1 MYIRPGAASEI
12 GDQVTDVEGSLTG
25 FFKIDDQGELH
36 IYDGPESNEWLPTGA
51 QFDLDENGNATNWI
65 RLSFRQD
72 FENGL
77 WDIAIDGH
85 IFRANLAMADRA
97 ESLEKIE
104 FVGQSRSPL
113 YIDDIQVSR
122 DAIAFSDADCDGLPD
137 DWEAGQDLA
146 RDGDPDSDGLTNVE
160 EFVLG
165 SNVNAADTDGDG
177 VNDGDEYEAG
187 TDPLVGTEAAESAAV
202 LSWTG
207 PNNGLQVSI
216 SPYGSNYHFIDVSWS
231 SYTEWKIWV
240 YNDWNYPYVYEYM
253 TNQSIGT
260 GSSNWTSSTDYVIS
274 TTGQVAFIYI
284 WAADHTNG
292 SVENSVL
299 LKTTSGSDGQV
310 ISSNSSIGGGNLGS
324 DEAAEE
330 ALDDHCLFCYVS
342 GPSDPDCVDI
352 SLGSVRFNIGLG
364 TSDFGRRRHNVGA
377 HERSLTQHS
386 YSRESLSIDNQ
397 GIEVGYDFP
406 TTVGSRRISSQKAKK
421 VISWAKTDTRFVT
434 FNDIEGGYEIRK
446 YTLNQVSEDHIPSG
460 EPYTIV
466 TVRNPD
472 HPVIHANNRRLILE
486 KTEDGRKSIHE
497 YRYFANKAQGRETWE
512 LYQGAPGSHL
522 AQPLRLKRLVID
534 DPDAAER
541 GDYTKTHTVHHWNS
555 DTGRIELDSKQRET
569 FRRFDFGERKVMR
582 VVDPDNEALTVK
594 IDYYGRE
601 AGDFPV
607 VGRVKSIQWAD
618 GGWEYYTYD
627 TQGRETNIYRPA
639 NNAPLPVSEPGHA
652 EGYESEKIEYD
663 GPEYQEKRTHYLNG
677 RVVDVSYKQWDRDDF
692 GKDRKLVEIKVV
704 NENAAAND
712 LSNRR
717 TESIYQAG
725 DRRMLRQT
733 AADGSETRYQYTE
746 QDRTLVTSKERF
758 HSNGNLNDRHTTIR
772 HRSGTILENKRID
785 GASGILTQ
793 HQSVDPSGLDE
804 RFRAVATLDHI
815 SGEITTRSY
824 NCCGLEWQT
833 DGKGATT
840 RHEYDLLGRVI
851 RTQSGYKPPMS
862 PDNTLTSVRS
872 DETYHLNGND
882 LRLKTTNLIDPG
894 ESPQLAP
901 TTSHYDLAGRLV
913 SNTNASGLR
922 TESKTVM
929 LPDGGRIELT
939 SYPKSGHDN
948 RHRIQHRRYDAN
960 GKLKRQMTYASSDPF
975 SMQPDPRT
983 LNGRIDYSQGADEI
997 GYFEE
1002 SASVANLFDIR
1013 RTRTYKDLLGQTT
1026 KVIHAYGSR
1035 HAVSEIYDYNEDG
1048 QLIRHID
1055 PDGVTTRYAYNE
1067 EGERS
1072 TTAIDLDINPDEAPN
1087 HIDYEVDRISV
1098 VDHSVIQRDGEAFRR
1113 TENKVYT
1120 ETGPITTSIQE
1131 TSLTR
1136 DQTWSWQY
1144 HQLSTSVREEGDAP
1158 GSWMITNTDPSGA
1171 YTVQSYENGH
1181 FKQTSRYAKNG
1192 VLISWK
1198 AQDHDAYGR
1207 LLTITDSRTGTTA
1220 YHYDDQG
1227 RRWKVSAPNPE
1238 TRSSTNRTLD
1248 TIYRY
1253 DALGQVITTVK
1264 PSGGQIHQVYN
1275 ANGTLHKTH
1284 GYHTTDVQWG
1294 YNGRGERT
1302 HMTTWYSH
1310 LNKPATTR
1318 WFYNVR
1324 GQLQFKQDAH
1334 GRRVHYTYTPG
1345 RKLET
1350 RTWARGVQTTYHYDD
1365 ANNLTHIDYSDNTPD
1380 VHFTYTRL
1388 GQKQTVRDAGG
1399 LLTYAYRPDQPTVLL
1414 SETRSGDFQSPPNP
1428 NNRTISP
1435 LYNESKTL
1443 IYNQDELNRPT
1454 GFQIGTPANPT
1465 QDYAVT
1471 YGYDQANRLDRV
1483 SSQGYDFVYKF
1494 ESMSTTDRLQS
1505 VTADGI
1511 KHTQYQYEPGR
1522 DTTTDVI
1529 NQAGPNNQLIS
1540 HYAYRYNQDGQRT
1553 ERTTTTL
1560 NPESGILSPS
1570 YTDAFHYHEDTGG
1583 LTKSIR
1589 DANPQDPNSESYH
1602 YDKIGNRTSIGKGN
1616 GDFALYDTNSLNQY
1630 TSIWDHDG
1638 IQAVRHDVDG
1648 NQLSKG
1654 NQEYTWDAENRLV
1667 EVRER
1672 GALRA
1677 CYTYDHRS
1685 RRIAR
1690 WTNDNIDERYLYDG
1704 WSLVNTFRPNG
1715 KRLKSFTWGRDIS
1728 GTLGGAGGSG
1738 GLSFFSD
1745 DRRATNWF
1753 YHYDANGNVAQ
1764 ISSPKSKECFTYS
1777 YSAFGIPKNL
1787 DKSNANRFLY
1797 STKIYDEE
1805 LGSYFYGFRYYS
1817 PTNGRWSA
1825 KDPIGEKGGF
1835 NLYAF
1840 VSNQPTNR
1848 IDILGLVDAVERRDQ
1863 KLHVDADGAANAYGP
1878 NNTGLDYT
1886 DNAGGPGNWYGVVTD
1901 KAGTSDWNKGNPL
1914 IQGADDPYPGL
1925 YFGQTPLQ
1933 DTTKNHD
1940 DTARYVD
1947 ARFVPYVV
1955 KNTADT
1961 SSGVRYGDFAT
1972 IVNVKTGQK
1981 VHAIVADHNGSSS
1994 GEASIYAAILF
2005 GVNSNPRNGGDSNR
2019 DYCFLLY
2026 KNSRKSPAW
2035 PVHNVTILQEG
2046 NRLYDEWKED
2056 NQSSPCCKP

>member
-1 MYIRPGAASEI
+1 MYIRPGAALEI

-36 IYDGPESNEWLPTGA
+36 IYDGPDSNEWLPTGA
-51 QFDLDENGNATNWI
+51 KFDLDERGNATNWI

-72 FENGL
+72 FERGL

-113 YIDDIQVSR
+113 YIDDIQASR
-122 DAIAFSDADCDGLPD
+122 DAIAFSDADRDGLPD

-146 RDGDPDSDGLTNVE
+146 RDDDPDSDGLTNVE

-165 SNVNAADTDGDG
+165 TDVNASDTDGDG
-177 VNDGDEYEAG
+177 VSDGDEYAAG

-207 PNNGLQVSI
+207 TNGLQVDI
-216 SPYGSNYHFIDVSWS
+216 SPYGSGYHFIEVSWS

-240 YNDWNYPYVYEYM
+240 YNDWSYPYVYEYM

-310 ISSNSSIGGGNLGS
+310 ISSYDGGSSIGGGNLGS
-324 DEAAEE
+324 EEAAEE
-330 ALDDHCLFCYVS
+330 ALDDHCQFCYPS
-342 GPSDPDCVDI
+342 GPTDSDCNDI
-352 SLGSVRFNIGLG
+352 GSVKFSIGLG
-364 TSDFGRRRHNVGA
+364 TTNFGSRRHSVSV
-377 HERSLTQHS
+377 HERNLTSHS
-386 YSRESLSIDNQ
+386 YSRESLNIDSE

-406 TTVGSRRISSQKAKK
+406 ATTTGSRRISSQKAKK
-421 VISWAKTDTRFVT
+421 VTSWAKTDTRFVT
-434 FNDIEGGYEIRK
+434 FSDIEGGYEIRK
-446 YTLNQVSEDHIPSG
+446 YTLDQVGEDHIPSG
-460 EPYTIV
+460 APYTVV
-466 TVRNPD
+466 TVYNPD
-472 HPVIHANNRRLILE
+472 HPLIHANNRRLILE

-497 YRYFANKAQGRETWE
+497 YRYFVNKAQGRETWE
-512 LYQGAPGSHL
+512 LYQGAPGSHVTR
-522 AQPLRLKRLVID
+522 PLRLKRLVID

-594 IDYYGRE
+594 LDYYGRE

-639 NNAPLPVSEPGHA
+639 NNALLPVSEPGHA

-663 GPEYQEKRTHYLNG
+663 GPDYQEKRTHYLDG

-692 GKDRKLVEIKVV
+692 GKDRKLVEIKAA

-712 LSNRR
+712 PSNRR
-717 TESIYQAG
+717 TESTYQAG

-733 AADGSETRYQYTE
+733 VADGSETRFQYTE
-746 QDRTLVTSKERF
+746 QDGNLVTSKERF
-758 HSNGNLNDRHTTIR
+758 HPNGSLNDRHTTIR
-772 HRSGTILENKRID
+772 HRSGTILESKRID

-862 PDNTLTSVRS
+862 ADNTLTSVRS
-872 DETYHLNGND
+872 DEIYHLNGND

-913 SNTNASGLR
+913 SSTNVSGLR

-929 LPDGGRIELT
+929 LPDGGRIELI

-983 LNGRIDYSQGADEI
+983 LNGCTDYSQGADEI

-1035 HAVSEIYDYNEDG
+1035 RAASETYDYNKDG

-1072 TTAIDLDINPDEAPN
+1072 TTAIDLNIEPDEAPN

-1181 FKQTSRYAKNG
+1181 LKQTSRYAKNG

-1238 TRSSTNRTLD
+1238 TRSSTNGTLD

-1264 PSGGQIHQVYN
+1264 PSGGEIHQIYN

-1284 GYHTTDVQWG
+1284 GHHTTDVEWR

-1318 WFYNVR
+1318 WHYNVR
-1324 GQLQFKQDAH
+1324 GHLQFKQDAH
-1334 GRRVHYTYTPG
+1334 GQRVHYTYTPG
-1345 RKLET
+1345 GKLQT
-1350 RTWARGVQTTYHYDD
+1350 RTWARGVQTIYHYDD
-1365 ANNLTHIDYSDNTPD
+1365 ASNLTNIDYSDNTPD

-1388 GQKQTVRDAGG
+1388 GQKQTVQDAGG
-1399 LLTYAYRPDQPTVLL
+1399 LLTYTYRPDQPTVLE

-1428 NNRTISP
+1428 QSRSRGVTPREI
-1435 LYNESKTL
+1435 YNETKTL
-1443 IYNQDELNRPT
+1443 TYTQDSLGRPT
-1454 GFQIGTPANPT
+1454 GFQIGTETNPT
-1465 QDYAVT
+1465 QDYTVT

-1483 SSQGYDFVYKF
+1483 SSQGYDFVYQF
-1494 ESMSTTDRLQS
+1494 EPMSTTDRLQS

-1511 KHTQYQYEPGR
+1511 KHTQYRYEPGR
-1522 DTTTDVI
+1522 DTMTDVI
-1529 NQAGPNNQLIS
+1529 NQAGLNNELIS
-1540 HYAYRYNQDGQRT
+1540 HYTYQYNQDGQRT

-1560 NPESGILSPS
+1560 DPDTNILNPPKVDRFT
-1570 YTDAFHYHEDTGG
+1570 YDQDTGG
-1583 LTKSIR
+1583 LTKSER
-1589 DANPQDPNSESYH
+1589 EDDPTRTEHYG
-1602 YDKIGNRTSIGKGN
+1602 YDKIGNRTSMSKDN
-1616 GDFALYDTNSLNQY
+1616 GEFALYDTNALNQY
-1630 TSIWDHDG
+1630 TSIWNQGGIEAVSHDS
-1638 IQAVRHDVDG
+1638 DG
-1648 NQLSKG
+1648 NQLTKS

-1677 CYTYDHRS
+1677 RYTYDHQS

-1690 WTNDNIDERYLYDG
+1690 WTSDGVDERYLYQG
-1704 WSLVNTFRPNG
+1704 WNLISVYNADHAEAVE
-1715 KRLKSFTWGRDIS
+1715 SYTWGKDLS
-1728 GTLGGAGGSG
+1728 GSIHSAGGVG
-1738 GLSFFSD
+1738 GLLL
-1745 DRRATNWF
+1745 ATGKSVGGNWL
-1753 YHYDANGNVAQ
+1753 YHYDANGNVSE
-1764 ISSPKSKECFTYS
+1764 ISDSQGEILDQYRYDGFGNKERLAS
-1777 YSAFGIPKNL
+1777 VDN
-1787 DKSNANRFLY
+1787 NRFRF
-1797 STKIYDEE
+1797 STKFRDRETEAY
-1805 LGSYFYGFRYYS
+1805 YYGYRYYDS
-1817 PTNGRWSA
+1817 SNGRWLSR
-1825 KDPIGEKGGF
+1825 DPIEERGGLNLHGMLGGDLVNSIDVLGLANGDPLCCVKSLKVVYGSSHQHENHSEHSFNIEVLYEPKDTIKKINGWRVCCDPARCILKQKIKGHKKIDGVAQTFIATGSGLQINESSYVDDHTPPLPDFDPTPERQLFPDVPSHTATSSSEIIDIYMKFRALVEDQDGTIVADKEGYWVKFYGTAPRSLLKGGF
-1835 NLYAF
+1835 
-1840 VSNQPTNR
+1840 
-1848 IDILGLVDAVERRDQ
+1848 
-1863 KLHVDADGAANAYGP
+1863 
-1878 NNTGLDYT
+1878 
-1886 DNAGGPGNWYGVVTD
+1886 
-1901 KAGTSDWNKGNPL
+1901 
-1914 IQGADDPYPGL
+1914 
-1925 YFGQTPLQ
+1925 
-1933 DTTKNHD
+1933 
-1940 DTARYVD
+1940 
-1947 ARFVPYVV
+1947 
-1955 KNTADT
+1955 
-1961 SSGVRYGDFAT
+1961 
-1972 IVNVKTGQK
+1972 
-1981 VHAIVADHNGSSS
+1981 
-1994 GEASIYAAILF
+1994 
-2005 GVNSNPRNGGDSNR
+2005 DS
-2019 DYCFLLY
+2019 
-2026 KNSRKSPAW
+2026 
-2035 PVHNVTILQEG
+2035 
-2046 NRLYDEWKED
+2046 
-2056 NQSSPCCKP
+2056 